1 MCTYICIHTHTYTLD
16 FFSLLVVNQLQIE
29 KELSRKDQQL
39 GALTTL
45 PEDPGSIPSTHKA
58 AYNCL

>member
-1 MCTYICIHTHTYTLD
+1 MCTYICIHTHIHTG

-45 PEDPGSIPSTHKA
+45 PEDPSSIPSIYKA